1 MELNLIL
8 IVNFVVD
15 ITMAIM
21 NAIDLKSD
29 LHNLIDKVNDTAIL
43 NAIKAILSAQLK
55 ENDFWNKLP
64 LNIQESVKRGM
75 EQARSGKTKAHSEVM
90 KSYEKWL

>member
-1 MELNLIL
+1 MELKLIL

-15 ITMAIM
+15 KTKAIM

-29 LHNLIDKVNDTAIL
+29 LHNLIDKVNDTDIL
-43 NAIKAILSAQLK
+43 NAIKAILNAQLK
-55 ENDFWNKLP
+55 ENDSWEELP
-64 LNIQESVKRGM
+64 LHVQESVKRGI

>member
-1 MELNLIL
+1 MEPRLIT
-8 IVNFVVD
+8 IVNFEVD
-15 ITMAIM
+15 KTNAIM

-29 LHNLIDKVNDTAIL
+29 LHSLIDKVNDTDIL
-43 NAIKAILSAQLK
+43 NAIKTILNAQLK
-55 ENDFWNKLP
+55 ENDSWKELP
-64 LNIQESVKRGM
+64 LQVQESVKRGI